1 METKNILIGGVILL
15 VVIGGGYWLL
25 YGQTGSTSPNYGNTT
40 QPTNPTVTTT
50 NTQNPTT
57 EPSKSNVT
65 VEYSGQGFS
74 PDSVTI
80 KSGTTVTW
88 VNKGSDPMWV
98 ASAPHPVHTNLS
110 GFDAL
115 KGTPAGGSYSYTFTK
130 VGKWGY
136 HNHLA
141 PGKTGEVVVE

>member
-1 METKNILIGGVILL
+1 MKTKNIIISIVFLL
-15 VVIGGGYWLL
+15 VVIGGGYWLFK
-25 YGQTGSTSPNYGNTT
+25 GQTGTT
-40 QPTNPTVTTT
+40 QPS
-50 NTQNPTT
+50 NPTT
-57 EPSKSNVT
+57 ESGKNSVT
-65 VEYSGQGFS
+65 VEYSEQGFS
-74 PDSVTI
+74 PDSITV
-80 KSGTTVTW
+80 KSGTTITW

-98 ASAPHPVHTNLS
+98 ASNPHPVHTNLS

-141 PGKTGEVVVE
+141 PGKTADVVVE

>member
-1 METKNILIGGVILL
+1 MENKNILIIVVVLL
-15 VVIGGGYWLL
+15 VVMGGGYWLL
-25 YGQTGSTSPNYGNTT
+25 KGQTGYMQPSA
-40 QPTNPTVTTT
+40 PTNSIP
-50 NTQNPTT
+50 NKTQNP
-57 EPSKSNVT
+57 T

-74 PDSVTI
+74 PNSITV

-115 KGTPAGGSYSYTFTK
+115 KGTSAGGSYSYTFTK

-141 PGKTGEVVVE
+141 PSKTGEVVVE